1 MKITF
6 ILTTNGNFNTFD
18 AMFPTYA
25 DFRMACDAMKP
36 NVEMAYKTVTGEI
49 LYLKSQDRGV

>member
-6 ILTTNGNFNTFD
+6 VFTTNGNFNTFE
-18 AMFPTYA
+18 AMFPTYR
-25 DFRMACDAMKP
+25 DFRMANEAIKP
-36 NVEMAYKTVTGEI
+36 NVEMAYNTDTGEI

>member
-6 ILTTNGNFNTFD
+6 ITITNNNFNTFE
-18 AMFPTYA
+18 AMFPTYG

-36 NVEMAYKTVTGEI
+36 QVEIAYNTNTGEI